1 MTTRKPITIG
11 ETINLLKKEF
21 PDITVSKV
29 RFLETQGLIDPQRSR
44 SGYRE
49 FGPGDIDRIR
59 YILRQQRDH
68 FLPLRVIKSKL
79 TAWQRG
85 EEPTIPVPEGAPAEA
100 YFATSGASMK
110 ADELARTAGIR
121 TDLIHDLVREGLIT
135 PRGEPENPTFSDDDV
150 AIARASQRLIGRG
163 FDTRHL
169 RSLLR
174 GANRDADLVG
184 QLAGPLLRNRS
195 PASHRQAAEILADAA
210 QGMGDLQEALL
221 RAQLRR
227 LLEG

>member
-29 RFLETQGLIDPQRSR
+29 RFLETQGLISPQRSR

-49 FGPGDIDRIR
+49 FGPDDIDRIR

-68 FLPLRVIKSKL
+68 FLPLKVIKSKL

-85 EEPTIPVPEGAPAEA
+85 EEPMVPVPQGAPAEA
-100 YFATSGASMK
+100 YFASSGIIMK
-110 ADELARTAGIR
+110 ADELARTAGV
-121 TDLIHDLVREGLIT
+121 HADLVRDLVRDGIIR
-135 PRGEPENPTFSDDDV
+135 PRGTDPEPTFTDDDI
-150 AIARASQRLIGRG
+150 AIARASHRLVSRG

-169 RSLLR
+169 RSMLR
-174 GANRDADLVG
+174 GADRDADLIG

-210 QGMGDLQEALL
+210 QGVGDLQEALL
-221 RAQLRR
+221 RDQLRR